1 MLASELIQ
9 EIRFELNDMNGTVY
23 SDYDMY
29 NAITAVNR
37 VVGNALATISAK
49 EIQKPATLSLTA
61 SGTIYTCTL
70 PTDYAG
76 MVWVKDPNRNILDP
90 LESDD
95 EITSNTY
102 DIVGNSIYANF
113 SSLSIRYR
121 YSFATITAGSDTLP
135 LLPYFTELL
144 KKWIKIY
151 LKAADRS
158 EALVFTEIKDDVIGV
173 AANNVSRQ
181 KIRLPWVV

>member
-1 MLASELIQ
+1 VLASELEQ

-23 SDYDMY
+23 SAYDMY

-37 VVGNALATISAK
+37 VVGNALTTISAK
-49 EIQKPATLSLTA
+49 EVQKNATLSLTA
-61 SGTIYTCTL
+61 SGTIYTCAL
-70 PTDYAG
+70 PSDYAG
-76 MVWVKDPNRNILDP
+76 MVWVKDPNGNILDP

-95 EITSNTY
+95 EIDSYTY
-102 DIVGNSIYANF
+102 DILSSSIYANF
-113 SSLSIRYR
+113 SSLSIRYK
-121 YSFATITAGSDTLP
+121 YSFATITAGNDTLP
-135 LLPYFTELL
+135 LPPYFTELL

-158 EALVFTEIKDDVIGV
+158 EALVFPEIKDDVIGV

-181 KIRLPWVV
+181 KMRLPWVV